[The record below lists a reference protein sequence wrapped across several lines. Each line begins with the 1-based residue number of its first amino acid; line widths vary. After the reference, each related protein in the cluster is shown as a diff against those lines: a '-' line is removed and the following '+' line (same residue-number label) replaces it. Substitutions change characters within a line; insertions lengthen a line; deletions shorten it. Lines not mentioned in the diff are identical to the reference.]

1 MKLCFF
7 KIILYTLILVNT
19 FYSSHVLSATFN
31 YSAKNISSY
40 FSALI
45 SFDDFDYLKSQG
57 YFKKVKDTKK
67 DETNQSSKYIQSL
80 ISLQKYTEAENYSK
94 NLENKN
100 KMNFESNLILGLK
113 ELKKNNSE
121 KAKIYF
127 ERIKKNPLNFNIL
140 EITLNYWAVINKED
154 ISTIEQAPERLK
166 NFNKIQK
173 VFANCFFDTPDTS
186 KLFEEIINDKE
197 NYSRFNFFFANYFL
211 NKNKRAESQKLIIK
225 SSEKNPTNLI
235 INQFKN
241 SLIKNEKNFNEFN
254 CRKKNHI
261 VAEIFYVIAN
271 ALSVQ
276 GEYELSN
283 FYINLSKYLNPNFL
297 SYDSLLAEN
306 FFNLNKYEKSK
317 EIYEKLYKLGSIYK
331 WHADRQIA
339 FILNKQDK

>member
-154 ISTIEQAPERLK
+154 ISTIEQRVEINIDAENEIDTVGGML
-166 NFNKIQK
+166 
-173 VFANCFFDTPDTS
+173 FF
-186 KLFEEIINDKE
+186 
-197 NYSRFNFFFANYFL
+197 
-211 NKNKRAESQKLIIK
+211 
-225 SSEKNPTNLI
+225 
-235 INQFKN
+235 
-241 SLIKNEKNFNEFN
+241 
-254 CRKKNHI
+254 
-261 VAEIFYVIAN
+261 IAN
-271 ALSVQ
+271 KVPQ
-276 GEYELSN
+276 N
-283 FYINLSKYLNPNFL
+283 NQ
-297 SYDSLLAEN
+297 
-306 FFNLNKYEKSK
+306 
-317 EIYEKLYKLGSIYK
+317 IYK
-331 WHADRQIA
+331 YKDQLQLRVIKASARRIES
-339 FILNKQDK
+339 IEIKKIG